1 MSTVLLSIS
10 YLIHL
15 IATVLWIG
23 GLLIFTVFV
32 WPAVKRNLHQPEAN
46 RQLLLDLQKR
56 FRPLANLSLLLLLG
70 TGMVQTGA
78 NENYEALLT
87 FTNTWTQAMLFKHL
101 AFGGMIV
108 VAGILQLG
116 IAPAIER
123 ANLLA
128 ARGQTNELET
138 ILAREAR
145 LTRIML
151 GLGIL
156 VLVFTAIATA
166 V

>member
-10 YLIHL
+10 YFIHL

-32 WPAVKRNLHQPEAN
+32 WPAVKHSLYQPEAN
-46 RQLLLDLQKR
+46 HQLLLDLQKR

-108 VAGILQLG
+108 VAGILQFG

-123 ANLLA
+123 ASLLA
-128 ARGQTNELET
+128 ARGQANELET

-145 LTRIML
+145 LTQIML
-151 GLGIL
+151 GLGVL